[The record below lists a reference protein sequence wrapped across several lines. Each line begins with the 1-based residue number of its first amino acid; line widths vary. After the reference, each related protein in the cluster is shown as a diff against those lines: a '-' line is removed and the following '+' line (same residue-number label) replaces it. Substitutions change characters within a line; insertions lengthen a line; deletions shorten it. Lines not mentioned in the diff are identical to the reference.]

1 MRLLLITILFL
12 ISFANNASA
21 QRRGPGGPGVA
32 AAAGGNGGSL
42 GVTPQQP
49 PATRQ
54 QAPLSDVERIYKAY
68 GRIAKSRAANQ
79 IGAAIRLKAA
89 GQIRVDSPAD
99 RWLQGVQNGTQSGF
113 QNDGDF
119 IQLLTKSGVINS
131 EATAALYDRDVNKR
145 AVPSRQLVLLM
156 ASQYSSDW
164 LPDVERAWKSHSKL
178 RADEGVA
185 AKKSDFGFIS
195 RKNRMAQRYGYRNYE
210 HLDQVYNWVFGLI
223 AAVNQPFF
231 NAQAMEQAQQA
242 GLAVQLD
249 SFAIYPNPSPS
260 GMQVR
265 LDIRVYQLSNP
276 NSSARVA
283 NVLYNMQQAADGRWK
298 VVGEQLLNPPAQ

>member
-1 MRLLLITILFL
+1 MRSFLITIFFL
-12 ISFANNASA
+12 ISLANSASA
-21 QRRGPGGPGVA
+21 QPGVNLKGSA

-156 ASQYSSDW
+156 ASQYSQDW
-164 LPDVERAWKSHSKL
+164 LPKVERAWKSHSKL

-210 HLDQVYNWVFGLI
+210 HLDQVYNLVFGLI
-223 AAVNQPFF
+223 AAVNQFF
-231 NAQAMEQAQQA
+231 NDPEIREVQQR
-242 GLAVQLD
+242 GLVVGLD
-249 SFAIYPNPSPS
+249 NFAIYPNPSPS